1 MSNDQD
7 SIVSS
12 ILLSNVSLNAT
23 NVLTNRVNH
32 TGTSFILTLFLK
44 ISANCAPYR
53 SNKQHRK
60 VACLSTIFILRETI
74 MISKDLRLLGDS
86 DWQVGRRWHVPLHTP
101 VIFSV
106 HRVPDLAY
114 SLVFTRVC
122 VTWAFHVTFNQHI
135 SSIFL

>member
-1 MSNDQD
+1 
-7 SIVSS
+7 
-12 ILLSNVSLNAT
+12 
-23 NVLTNRVNH
+23 
-32 TGTSFILTLFLK
+32 
-44 ISANCAPYR
+44 
-53 SNKQHRK
+53 
-60 VACLSTIFILRETI
+60 

-86 DWQVGRRWHVPLHTP
+86 DWQVGRRWYVPLHTP

-135 SSIFL
+135 SSIFLQKIRIIFQSEEYKRIINIKVNLSELIYDVIE